1 MKFSIKKTV
10 AMALILLN
18 VLTLLSGCVPTRNDN
33 MSDKQRFIKQMKQSF
48 GNDDSIEITAAPFAQ
63 HASLSAV
70 FSLDVE
76 ISEDNIYVGGNLYD
90 KVEYVRNPEIAISDF
105 DSANKDVTDEECL
118 EIIEKIKNGKSC
130 YILETES
137 AQVES
142 KKIAVYVIDDAYYFL
157 SFMQNS
163 EEQVGRIRYVK
174 VK

>member
-1 MKFSIKKTV
+1 MKISIKKTV
-10 AMALILLN
+10 VTVLILFN
-18 VLTLLSGCVPTRNDN
+18 VLTLFSGCVPTQNDN

-48 GNDDSIEITAAPFAQ
+48 GNDNSIEITAAPFAQ
-63 HASLSAV
+63 YAPLSAV

-76 ISEDNIYVGGNLYD
+76 IFEDNIYVGGDLYD

-137 AQVES
+137 AKVES
-142 KKIAVYVIDDAYYFL
+142 KKIAVYVIDDVYYFL

-163 EEQVGRIRYVK
+163 EEQVARIHCVNVK
-174 VK
+174 